1 MRGSALLF
9 IELASPLF
17 LLLCISTTTPLSD
30 VVVSVLRRSIASLS
44 HSLAMVSLVLDDG
57 IGRKDVEYFIGPC

>member
-9 IELASPLF
+9 IELASPMF
-17 LLLCISTTTPLSD
+17 LLLCTTTPLSD
-30 VVVSVLRRSIASLS
+30 VVVSVLHRSIASLS

-57 IGRKDVEYFIGPC
+57 IGRNDVEYFIGPC